1 MAAKDKLQKFK
12 YDEGQQTGGQQ
23 GSSDPNRQPLGDP
36 STSQASGVASGT
48 ETISPPRSEVVT
60 WPSDPDHWG
69 KNLPPN
75 HGKWLISPYLR
86 SRGGL
91 SVLGG

>member
-12 YDEGQQTGGQQ
+12 YDEGQQTGSQQ
-23 GSSDPNRQPLGDP
+23 GSSDPKSQPQVEP
-36 STSQASGVASGT
+36 STSQTSGVASGT
-48 ETISPPRSEVVT
+48 DTTSPPRPTVVT

-75 HGKWLISPYLR
+75 HGK
-86 SRGGL
+86 
-91 SVLGG
+91 